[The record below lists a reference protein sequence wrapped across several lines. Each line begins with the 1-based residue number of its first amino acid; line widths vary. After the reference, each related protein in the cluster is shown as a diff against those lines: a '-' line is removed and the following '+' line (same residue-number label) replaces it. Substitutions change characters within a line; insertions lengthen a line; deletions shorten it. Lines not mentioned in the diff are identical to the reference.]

1 MQPSTVSGAAE
12 SASFTAVLG
21 DDVDWA
27 EADAADAPGITAATR
42 AQTAKNGTA
51 ARTPS
56 R

>member
-1 MQPSTVSGAAE
+1 VATDAAAAE

-27 EADAADAPGITAATR
+27 EADAADANGITAATR
-42 AQTAKNGTA
+42 AQTEKNGTA
-51 ARTPS
+51 ARMPS

>member
-1 MQPSTVSGAAE
+1 VATDAAAAE
-12 SASFTAVLG
+12 SASFTAVIG

-27 EADAADAPGITAATR
+27 EADATDAPGIPAATR

-51 ARTPS
+51 ARIPS